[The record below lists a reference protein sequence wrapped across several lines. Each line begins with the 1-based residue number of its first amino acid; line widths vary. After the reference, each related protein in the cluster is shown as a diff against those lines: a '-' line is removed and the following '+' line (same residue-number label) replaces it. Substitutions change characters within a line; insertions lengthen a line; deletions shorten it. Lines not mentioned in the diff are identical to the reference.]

1 LNRLTAIRIGWV
13 YGIDHHCGDISSL
26 AGRRMGHDHEVI
38 AALKDRERRH
48 LGWFLGGSFLMTSYN
63 RRYLWIF
70 ATCVGV
76 GTAVVAA
83 FNALL
88 LTRHITL

>member
-1 LNRLTAIRIGWV
+1 MASIIIAAIFLVWLVAAWDMI
-13 YGIDHHCGDISSL
+13 
-26 AGRRMGHDHEVI
+26 MMVI

>member
-1 LNRLTAIRIGWV
+1 MASIIIAAIFLVWLVAAWAMI
-13 YGIDHHCGDISSL
+13 
-26 AGRRMGHDHEVI
+26 MMVI